1 MAHMSWILA
10 LLTSVQYVF
19 LNKCFSICCVPLGQF
34 SETLNGWLVKKFSFH
49 QLNRCFTGEMVHR
62 APHATIPKVPLSGII
77 FQKLCCYYAFHIQ
90 ICNPSEV
97 DFFLCGVRWEQVSF
111 PCECPD
117 VPAQITE
124 KNCSFPLF
132 CSATLFCKPSVCA
145 QKQVSFQALYSVL
158 CLSVFVP
165 VSYFLNYSRFIIRL
179 ISSKSNFPCFLIGGI
194 LKMFSQH
201 FCPNCSVEY

>member
-10 LLTSVQYVF
+10 VLTSVQYVF

-34 SETLNGWLVKKFSFH
+34 SETLNGWLLKNFFFH
-49 QLNRCFTGEMVHR
+49 QLNHCFAGEVVHR

-124 KNCSFPLF
+124 KNSFAVLPF
-132 CSATLFCKPSVCA
+132 FVN
-145 QKQVSFQALYSVL
+145 QVSVPRNRSVSRLYILYYVCLFL
-158 CLSVFVP
+158 CW
-165 VSYFLNYSRFIIRL
+165 YHI
-179 ISSKSNFPCFLIGGI
+179 FLIT
-194 LKMFSQH
+194 LDS
-201 FCPNCSVEY
+201 